1 MADQT
6 FRPTDN
12 KSGASSSTPGS
23 SSLGNPGSMSNPG
36 SISNPGSAPYGFE
49 KAAGAAKGMAD
60 QSKGVTEQAKS
71 VADQALAAGRDL
83 KDKAVG
89 MAGSSAEAIKG
100 RASEAMDAA
109 KDMAS
114 QATDKLKQSVEGQK
128 NAGADYVGNLADTLR
143 RCAREFDNDLP
154 IAGAYIR
161 KAAAQV
167 EGVSDQIKT
176 GNLGD
181 LVKGA
186 QSFARRQP
194 TAFLGL
200 AVLAGFGAVR
210 FLKSSAGNSNSSSQG
225 TGDFGAD
232 YTPNRSS
239 GAGYTPNHASRSYSD
254 NRGYRDEFTK

>member
-6 FRPTDN
+6 FTSTD
-12 KSGASSSTPGS
+12 KSAAPSSSGS
-23 SSLGNPGSMSNPG
+23 APPGNPGSTPH
-36 SISNPGSAPYGFE
+36 GFE
-49 KAAGAAKGMAD
+49 KAANTAKGMAD
-60 QSKGVTEQAKS
+60 QAKSVTEQAKS
-71 VADQALAAGRDL
+71 VADQALAASRDL
-83 KDKAVG
+83 KERAVG
-89 MAGSSAEAIKG
+89 IAGSSAEAIKE
-100 RASEAMDAA
+100 RASDAMDAA

-114 QATDKLKQSVEGQK
+114 QATDKLKQTVDGQK
-128 NAGADYVGNLADTLR
+128 NAGADYVGNLADTMR
-143 RCAREFDNDLP
+143 RAAREFDHDLP

-161 KAAAQV
+161 KAAAQI

-176 GNLGD
+176 GNFSD

-210 FLKSSAGNSNSSSQG
+210 FLKSSAH
-225 TGDFGAD
+225 
-232 YTPNRSS
+232 SS
-239 GAGYTPNHASRSYSD
+239 GAPSESVRFGGAQFTPNQASRSYSD